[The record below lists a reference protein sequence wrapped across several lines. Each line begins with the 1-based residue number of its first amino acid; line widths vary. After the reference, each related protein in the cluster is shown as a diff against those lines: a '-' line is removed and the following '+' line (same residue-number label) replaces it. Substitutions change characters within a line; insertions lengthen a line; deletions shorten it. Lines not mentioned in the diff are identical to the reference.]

1 MKKMDV
7 NIIITT
13 ILSIFIPVITST
25 LTIITKRWVDEKIK
39 DMENKKLQ
47 SLIKEGTDIILKS
60 VDCVQQ
66 TYVDTIKNNNFFDE
80 AAQREAFA
88 MARDRALEL
97 LPAEIYQVI
106 EYRYGSTEQFVE
118 TVIESYIAK
127 SKKEK
132 EL

>member
-1 MKKMDV
+1 MNA

-25 LTIITKRWVDEKIK
+25 LTIIVKRWVDEKIK

-66 TYVDTIKNNNFFDE
+66 TYVDNIKNQNFFDE

-106 EYRYGSTEQFVE
+106 EYRYGSTEHFVE

>member
-1 MKKMDV
+1 MDYS
-7 NIIITT
+7 IIIETL
-13 ILSIFIPVITST
+13 LSIFIPAISAA
-25 LTIITKRWVDEKIK
+25 LTIIVKRWVDEKIK

-66 TYVDTIKNNNFFDE
+66 TYVDNIKNQNFFDE
-80 AAQREAFA
+80 TAQREAFM

-97 LPAEIYQVI
+97 LPVEIYQAI
-106 EYRYGSTEQFVE
+106 DSRYGSTEQFVE

>member
-1 MKKMDV
+1 MDITS
-7 NIIITT
+7 IIVTT
-13 ILSIFIPVITST
+13 ILSIFIPVITSA
-25 LTIITKRWVDEKIK
+25 LTIIVKRWVDEKIK

-66 TYVDTIKNNNFFDE
+66 TYVDNIKNQNFFDE
-80 AAQREAFA
+80 AAQREAFL
-88 MARDRALEL
+88 MARDRAMEL
-97 LPAEIYQVI
+97 LPAEIYQAI
-106 EYRYGSTEQFVE
+106 DSRYGSTEQFVE

>member
-1 MKKMDV
+1 MDLQS
-7 NIIITT
+7 IIVTT
-13 ILSIFIPVITST
+13 ILSIFIPVITSA
-25 LTIITKRWVDEKIK
+25 LTIIVKRWVDEKIK

-66 TYVDTIKNNNFFDE
+66 TYVDNIKNQNFFDE
-80 AAQREAFA
+80 AAQKEAFL

-97 LPAEIYQVI
+97 LPAEIYQAI
-106 EYRYGSTEQFVE
+106 DSRYGSTEDFVE

-127 SKKEK
+127 NKKEK

>member
-1 MKKMDV
+1 M
-7 NIIITT
+7 NYSIIIETL
-13 ILSIFIPVITST
+13 LSIFIPVISAA
-25 LTIITKRWVDEKIK
+25 LTIIVKKWVDEKIK

-66 TYVDTIKNNNFFDE
+66 TYVDNIKNQNFFDE
-80 AAQREAFA
+80 TAQREAFM

-97 LPAEIYQVI
+97 LPAEIYQAI
-106 EYRYGSTEQFVE
+106 DSRYGSTEQFVE

>member
-1 MKKMDV
+1 MEMQS
-7 NIIITT
+7 IIITT
-13 ILSIFIPVITST
+13 ILSIFIPVITSA
-25 LTIITKRWVDEKIK
+25 LTIIVKRWVDEKIK

-66 TYVDTIKNNNFFDE
+66 TYVDNIKNQNFFDE
-80 AAQREAFA
+80 AAQREAFL
-88 MARDRALEL
+88 MARDRAMEL
-97 LPAEIYQVI
+97 LPAEIYAAI
-106 EYRYGSTEQFVE
+106 DSRYGSTEQFVE

>member
-1 MKKMDV
+1 M
-7 NIIITT
+7 NLQSIIITT
-13 ILSIFIPVITST
+13 ILSIFIPVVTSA
-25 LTIITKRWVDEKIK
+25 LTIIVKRWVDEKIK

-60 VDCVQQ
+60 VDCIQQ
-66 TYVDTIKNNNFFDE
+66 TYVDNIKNQNFFDE
-80 AAQREAFA
+80 AAQREAFL
-88 MARDRALEL
+88 MARDRAMEL
-97 LPAEIYQVI
+97 LPAEIYLAI
-106 EYRYGSTEQFVE
+106 ENRYGSTEQFVE

>member
-1 MKKMDV
+1 MDV

-25 LTIITKRWVDEKIK
+25 LTIIAKRWVDEKIK

-80 AAQREAFA
+80 EAQREAFS

-106 EYRYGSTEQFVE
+106 ECRYGSTEQFVE